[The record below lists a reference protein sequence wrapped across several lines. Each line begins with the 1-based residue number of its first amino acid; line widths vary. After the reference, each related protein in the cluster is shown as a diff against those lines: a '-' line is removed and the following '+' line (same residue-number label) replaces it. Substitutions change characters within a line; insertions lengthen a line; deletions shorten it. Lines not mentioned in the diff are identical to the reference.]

1 MLKCKLY
8 YDVKFTFAMRASI
21 QKNLSAELMDANAAS
36 NGGNFPLLDSYKER
50 KKVVM
55 DVNLQE
61 NNAKDMQ
68 VRLESE
74 AQKKLDVKTLTLT
87 GVMAALICVLGPLSI
102 PLPVSP
108 VPISLGTLAVYFA
121 MYVLGMKK
129 GVMSCCIYLL
139 LGFAGMPVFTA
150 YTGGIA
156 KVLGPTGG
164 YLIGYIFMAVIG
176 GFFIDK
182 WKGAIAYSLIGI
194 VLGTIV
200 MYAFGTLWL
209 SYQAGMGFG
218 AALAAGVLPFIPGDL
233 AKILVAM
240 IVGKQVR
247 SRLNKAGYL

>member
-1 MLKCKLY
+1 MIKRL
-8 YDVKFTFAMRASI
+8 TF
-21 QKNLSAELMDANAAS
+21 KN
-36 NGGNFPLLDSYKER
+36 YKER

-61 NNAKDMQ
+61 NNTKDIQ

-74 AQKKLDVKTLTLT
+74 VQKDEKEHISKYEEDNETKAQKKLDVKTLTLT
-87 GVMAALICVLGPLSI
+87 GAMAAFICVLGPLSI

-176 GFFIDK
+176 GLFIDR
-182 WKGAIAYSLIGI
+182 WKGAIAFSLIGI
-194 VLGTIV
+194 MLGTVV

-233 AKILVAM
+233 AKILIAM
-240 IVGKQVR
+240 IVGRQVR
-247 SRLNKAGYL
+247 SRLNRAGYL